1 LVGLGSPRADPR
13 LRDVLLLALGVG
25 GLVMCVT
32 LVFLGMRSVMDVG
45 GACADGG
52 PYVSAQSCPE
62 GSAAALLLGI
72 FGGFGFGALAMAF
85 GAQVGGLWTGAAI
98 LIGWSGLFAS
108 LGWNFLDYGWFNPP
122 PGEGVV
128 WGWLIPGIL
137 FEAMAL
143 GPVVLAVGVM
153 RGLPRTGLAGRGS
166 VPASAANTDRGIAA
180 SADMGWAANPS
191 LASAANPSLAS
202 TANPSLAS
210 AAPPVPGWRSPAIDD
225 APPADD
231 ATESTTALLDR
242 LERLADLRD
251 RGLLGVDDYETAKT
265 AVMRQLEARR

>member
-1 LVGLGSPRADPR
+1 MVGLGSPRADPR
-13 LRDVLLLALGVG
+13 LRDVVLLALGVG

-143 GPVVLAVGVM
+143 GPIVLAVGVL
-153 RGLPRTGLAGRGS
+153 RGVPRATLAGRGS
-166 VPASAANTDRGIAA
+166 VPSGGLGLVPGAFPVAS
-180 SADMGWAANPS
+180 PV
-191 LASAANPSLAS
+191 
-202 TANPSLAS
+202 
-210 AAPPVPGWRSPAIDD
+210 AAPMDGS
-225 APPADD
+225 
-231 ATESTTALLDR
+231 TESSTALLDR

-251 RGLLGVDDYETAKT
+251 RGLLGADEYETAKA
-265 AVMRQLEARR
+265 AVMRQLEDRR